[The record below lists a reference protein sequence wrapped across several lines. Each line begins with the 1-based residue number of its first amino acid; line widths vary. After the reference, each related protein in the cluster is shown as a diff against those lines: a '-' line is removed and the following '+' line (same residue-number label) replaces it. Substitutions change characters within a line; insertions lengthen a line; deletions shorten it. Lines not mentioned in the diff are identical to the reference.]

1 MQCQLNRFI
10 RQRGRERDRKGDIYA
25 HTSSRFRDIAH
36 RIMFHLPPPPRFV
49 LPPPPMPGSDLFDLN
64 LLTQLTC
71 SSIRQRHQQITNPRL
86 ILISCLTFLILALL
100 LTLLVIVIQFSRQR
114 NAATHS
120 NKSKPS
126 PPNATSV
133 ASSRSYET
141 ISSQHTGIYLESID
155 TSATT
160 YSTDPSQHVCLQC
173 QHDREQSSISPPPYY
188 HTLDIL
194 PS

>member
-1 MQCQLNRFI
+1 MHVHFLFF
-10 RQRGRERDRKGDIYA
+10 RGIADR
-25 HTSSRFRDIAH
+25 T
-36 RIMFHLPPPPRFV
+36 MFHLPPPPRFV
-49 LPPPPMPGSDLFDLN
+49 LPPPPMPASDLFDLK

-71 SSIRQRHQQITNPRL
+71 SSIRQRHPQITNPRL

-100 LTLLVIVIQFSRQR
+100 LTLLVIVVQFSRQR
-114 NAATHS
+114 KDSTAS
-120 NKSKPS
+120 NKSKP
-126 PPNATSV
+126 PPTTASTFHAISV

-141 ISSQHTGIYLESID
+141 ISSRHTGIYLESTD

-160 YSTDPSQHVCLQC
+160 YSTDPSQHGCLHC
-173 QHDREQSSISPPPYY
+173 QHDRDQSSVSPPPYY